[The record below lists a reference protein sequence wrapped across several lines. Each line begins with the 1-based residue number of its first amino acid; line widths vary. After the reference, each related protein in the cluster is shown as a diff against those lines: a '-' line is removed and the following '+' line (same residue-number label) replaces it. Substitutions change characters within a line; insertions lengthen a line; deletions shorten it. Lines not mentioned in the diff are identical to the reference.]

1 MIQSP
6 CVKIC
11 THIDGICIGCYRT
24 VDEIKEWKTYTV
36 EQKKEKID
44 GVMKELKK
52 REESYI
58 NNI

>member
-1 MIQSP
+1 MIPSP

-11 THIDGICIGCYRT
+11 THVDGICIGCYRT
-24 VDEIKEWKTYTV
+24 ADEIKEWKTTYTDK
-36 EQKKEKID
+36 QKEELL
-44 GVMKELKK
+44 KELKE

>member
-11 THIDGICIGCYRT
+11 THVDGMCIGCYRT
-24 VDEIKEWKTYTV
+24 VDEIKEWKTTYTDK
-36 EQKKEKID
+36 QKEELL
-44 GVMKELKK
+44 KELKE
-52 REESYI
+52 REELYI

>member
-11 THIDGICIGCYRT
+11 THVDGMCIGCYRT
-24 VDEIKEWKTYTV
+24 ADEIKEWKTYTV

-44 GVMKELKK
+44 DVMKELD
-52 REESYI
+52 RRRDLNT

>member
-1 MIQSP
+1 MIPSP

-11 THIDGICIGCYRT
+11 THVDGMCIGCHRT
-24 VDEIKEWKTYTV
+24 ADEIKEWKTTYTDK
-36 EQKKEKID
+36 QKEELL
-44 GVMKELKK
+44 KELKK

>member
-1 MIQSP
+1 MIPSP

-11 THIDGICIGCYRT
+11 THVDGMCIGCYRT
-24 VDEIKEWKTYTV
+24 ADETKEWKTTYTD
-36 EQKKEKID
+36 EQKEELL
-44 GVMKELKK
+44 KELKK

>member
-1 MIQSP
+1 MKITP

-11 THIDGICIGCYRT
+11 THVDGMCIGCYRT
-24 VDEIKEWKTYTV
+24 ADEIKEWKTTYTD
-36 EQKKEKID
+36 EQKKELL
-44 GVMKELKK
+44 KELKK

>member
-6 CVKIC
+6 CVKIR
-11 THIDGICIGCYRT
+11 THVDGMCIGCYRT
-24 VDEIKEWKTYTV
+24 ADEIKEWKTTYTD
-36 EQKKEKID
+36 EQKKELL
-44 GVMKELKK
+44 KELKK

>member
-11 THIDGICIGCYRT
+11 THVDGMCIGCYRT
-24 VDEIKEWKTYTV
+24 ADEIKEWKTTYTD
-36 EQKKEKID
+36 EQKKELL
-44 GVMKELKK
+44 KELKK

>member
-11 THIDGICIGCYRT
+11 THVDGMCIGCYRT
-24 VDEIKEWKTYTV
+24 GDEIKEWKTTYTD
-36 EQKKEKID
+36 EQKKELL
-44 GVMKELKK
+44 KELKK

>member
-1 MIQSP
+1 MIPSP

-11 THIDGICIGCYRT
+11 THVDGMCIGCYRT
-24 VDEIKEWKTYTV
+24 ADEIKEWKTTNTD
-36 EQKKEKID
+36 EQKEELL
-44 GVMKELKK
+44 KELKK

>member
-1 MIQSP
+1 MIPSP

-11 THIDGICIGCYRT
+11 SHVDGMCIGSYRT
-24 VDEIKEWKTYTV
+24 VDEIKEWKTTYTD
-36 EQKKEKID
+36 EQKEELL
-44 GVMKELKK
+44 KELKK

>member
-11 THIDGICIGCYRT
+11 NHVDGMSIGCYRT
-24 VDEIKEWKTYTV
+24 ADEIKEWKTTYTDK
-36 EQKKEKID
+36 QKEELL
-44 GVMKELKK
+44 KELKK

>member
-11 THIDGICIGCYRT
+11 THVDGMCIGCYRT
-24 VDEIKEWKTYTV
+24 ADEIKERKTTYTD
-36 EQKKEKID
+36 EQKEELL
-44 GVMKELKK
+44 KELKK

>member
-1 MIQSP
+1 MKITP

-11 THIDGICIGCYRT
+11 TYVDGICVGCYRT
-24 VDEIKEWKTYTV
+24 VEEIKEWKTYTV

-44 GVMKELKK
+44 DVMKELD
-52 REESYI
+52 RRRDLYT

>member
-1 MIQSP
+1 MIPSP

-11 THIDGICIGCYRT
+11 THVDGMYIGCYRT
-24 VDEIKEWKTYTV
+24 ADEIKEWKTTYTD
-36 EQKKEKID
+36 EQKEELL
-44 GVMKELKK
+44 KELKK